1 MKWLFRIFGFILILF
16 IGLCAV
22 GAFLPSTQRVDKTIE
37 IAAEIED
44 VYEVVSDLQ
53 SYPEWSGFGGDLSNW
68 VFGDI
73 ETGLGQTAAWQFS
86 ETKADQFGSLEVL
99 QVERNE
105 YVRIRA
111 SDHSGEHI
119 MTIAMTEEDDGT
131 SCLIQAERQFG
142 GFPYFGRIAG
152 FRQKAK
158 IETSLE
164 QAASGLVDLFQ

>member
-1 MKWLFRIFGFILILF
+1 MKWLIRIFAFTLILF
-16 IGLCAV
+16 VGLCII

-44 VYEVVSDLQ
+44 VYAVVSDLQ

-73 ETGLGQTAAWQFS
+73 ETGFGQTAAWQNNDAK
-86 ETKADQFGSLEVL
+86 TDQFGSLEIL

-105 YVRIRA
+105 YVRLRA

-119 MTIAMTEEDDGT
+119 MTIAMSEEADGT

-142 GFPYFGRIAG
+142 GFPFFGRIAG

-158 IETSLE
+158 IESSLD
-164 QAASGLVDLFQ
+164 QAATGLEELFQ